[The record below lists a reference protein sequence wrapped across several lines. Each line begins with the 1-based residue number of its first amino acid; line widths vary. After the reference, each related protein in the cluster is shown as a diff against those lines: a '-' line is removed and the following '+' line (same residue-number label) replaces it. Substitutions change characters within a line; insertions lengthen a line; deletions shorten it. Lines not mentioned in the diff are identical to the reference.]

1 LEDGR
6 QERWQSNLRPVFDAF
21 NVSGFA
27 MQKFQVNEDEV
38 GWGGFLVDAD
48 ARAALEFFD
57 RAILANG
64 HYDPDI
70 VEEAW
75 RSNRTIVTSN
85 RRDFVRYVREFQT
98 RENNRE
104 CRDLWG
110 LLVIPNLHL
119 LREKGLK
126 AIKHGL
132 SALPNAERL
141 RWPGAAF
148 LNLYVHL
155 TDAQKIEIR
164 RFERCSFCERGIKQ
178 DPWKD
183 WYSSL
188 PVIGIRV
195 RHQEATRHAA
205 RQ

>member
-1 LEDGR
+1 
-6 QERWQSNLRPVFDAF
+6 
-21 NVSGFA
+21 
-27 MQKFQVNEDEV
+27 MKKFQVNEEEV

-48 ARAALEFFD
+48 ARASVEFFD
-57 RAILANG
+57 RAILAKA
-64 HYDPDI
+64 HDDPDI
-70 VEEAW
+70 VKEAW
-75 RSNRTIVTSN
+75 LSNRTIVTSN
-85 RRDFVRYVREFQT
+85 RRDFVRYIREFQT

-110 LLVIPNLHL
+110 LLVISNLHL

-132 SALPNAERL
+132 VVPNTEHL

-155 TDAQKIEIR
+155 TGTHKVEIR
-164 RFERCSFCERGIKQ
+164 RFERCSFCERGLKRA
-178 DPWKD
+178 PWKD

-188 PVIGIRV
+188 PVIGNRV
-195 RHQEATRHAA
+195 PPQEALRLAV
-205 RQ
+205 RS